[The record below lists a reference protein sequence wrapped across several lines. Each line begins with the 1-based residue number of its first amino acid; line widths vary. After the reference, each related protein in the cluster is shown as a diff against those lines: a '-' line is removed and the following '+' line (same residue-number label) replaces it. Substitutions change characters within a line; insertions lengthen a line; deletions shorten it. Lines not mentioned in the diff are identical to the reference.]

1 MRKAL
6 PLVVVL
12 LFAGARSPA
21 QSPPVL
27 AAAEFEA
34 QPDPG
39 IPAAPAQFGIGG
51 NPQGGGGLAPFGN
64 GEQPVLRF
72 AGDTGPQNQFTFN
85 LADNSGYDD
94 DILGTN
100 AAKHGD
106 FFTSV
111 GPRVLFVTSRKRVSF
126 NFDYAPT
133 FQIYKRYSQLDGV
146 NQSLNLDAVATVSP
160 RLQLRVRNVTAE
172 TYYGLFT
179 GTSDA
184 VPGLTTPG
192 GPVPFFV
199 NPETRTIT
207 NTDRV
212 DIIFSKSA
220 RTSIEAYGSYF
231 LLNVKNVGN
240 VSGAATGVYAN
251 FKGYNAGWSYRYQP
265 TPRGNFSLSY
275 SYGKSRFSGAS
286 SGYANQT
293 ASLSYAYQISG
304 TTSISVFGGPE
315 YTYLNETLLIGVSTP
330 AGVVEVPFGVH
341 KPQWD
346 WSAGLSATT
355 STKGTGIALSLSRF
369 VGSAGGLLTAVNSN
383 YGSLM
388 ISHRLPKSWTGRI
401 MLNYGQNE
409 ALSFGGVQSGKYT
422 TGVGN
427 VTLNRDLGERLGLS
441 LTYNYTTQSGSS
453 PIIGTALAPGFTYAN
468 LDRNR
473 ASVGIS
479 WQIAKVHLG
488 H

>member
-1 MRKAL
+1 MRKTL

-12 LFAGARSPA
+12 LFVGARSPA
-21 QSPPVL
+21 QSAPVL
-27 AAAEFEA
+27 AAAEFGAE
-34 QPDPG
+34 PDPA
-39 IPAAPAQFGIGG
+39 IPAAPAQLGIGG
-51 NPQGGGGLAPFGN
+51 NPLGGGGGLAPFGN

-72 AGDTGPQNQFTFN
+72 AGDTGPLNQFTFS

-111 GPRVLFVTSRKRVSF
+111 GPRVLFLTSRKRMSF

-146 NQSLNLDAVATVSP
+146 NQTLNLDAAATLSP
-160 RLQLRVRNVTAE
+160 RLQLRARNITAE
-172 TYYGLFT
+172 TYYGLFS
-179 GTSDA
+179 GSSDS

-212 DIIFSKSA
+212 DTIFSKSG
-220 RTSIEAYGSYF
+220 RTSIDLYGSYF
-231 LLNVKNVGN
+231 LLNVKNVTG
-240 VSGAATGVYAN
+240 GATGTYADL
-251 FKGYNAGWSYRYQP
+251 KGYNAGWSYRYQSS
-265 TPRGNFSLSY
+265 PRGSFSLTY
-275 SYGKSRFSGAS
+275 AYGKSRYTGVS

-315 YTYLNETLLIGVSTP
+315 YTYLNETLLIGVRTP
-330 AGVVEVPFGVH
+330 AGIVEVPFGVH

-369 VGSAGGLLTAVNSN
+369 VGSAGGLLTAVNSTF
-383 YGSLM
+383 GSLT

-401 MLNYGQNE
+401 LLNYGQYE

-427 VTLNRDLGERLGLS
+427 VTLNRDLGEHLGLT

-453 PIIGTALAPGFTYAN
+453 PIIGTAVAPGFTYAN